1 MAIAWNSA
9 VTLEYP
15 IPFLGG
21 AVGYFGYETGHLLE
35 DLPDRAEDDLDLPDI
50 YLMFFN
56 SVLVH
61 CHETGKT
68 FLSCRGCGERR
79 WKRSRLRT
87 FLKR

>member
-1 MAIAWNSA
+1 MAIVGIRRFPPSH
-9 VTLEYP
+9 P

-35 DLPDRAEDDLDLPDI
+35 DLPDRAEDTLDLPDI

-68 FLSCRGCGERR
+68 FFSCRGLGSEDGKDRD
-79 WKRSRLRT
+79 
-87 FLKR
+87 